1 MESTTKKRKTE
12 DSRDSAGDDVIEGAD
27 QIGHMG
33 MRSGDLA
40 AEREGEHHSED
51 REGEHHSE
59 DWPGAIRFTTDLADC
74 DLGLILKKALGYESG
89 LSLEAGGVGF
99 GVVFA

>member
-27 QIGHMG
+27 QIGHRG
-33 MRSGDLA
+33 MRNGDLA
-40 AEREGEHHSED
+40 AE

-74 DLGLILKKALGYESG
+74 DLGLILQKAFEYESGLLAG